1 MHVKRDNAIHLL
13 KLKSGSFLRNTLLEI
28 ISEIKEGN
36 DKAIIP
42 KYMPLSKLPKFPSL
56 KKKVKILP
64 PELIK
69 NNDRIINP
77 IEGNFI
83 FLIIR

>member
-1 MHVKRDNAIHLL
+1 MHAKRDNAMHLL
-13 KLKSGSFLRNTLLEI
+13 KLKSESFLSKKWLEI

-56 KKKVKILP
+56 KKKVKLLP
-64 PELIK
+64 PRLIK
-69 NNDRIINP
+69 NNARIINP
-77 IEGNFI
+77 IEGNFN